1 MAGISGVLTVIG
13 GKCRRP
19 TVGVIGH
26 SGAVKPSSNFLTYVR
41 KLVAGDLVLYENPLS
56 SHHPHLLSIVSQSY
70 IITPQHLFLPTLVPL
85 LRGDKA
91 LYPSAFKVMVFLPT
105 ARQAGFAT
113 YSRSIKQSAQ
123 SRAYLRNPFK
133 TFTIQAD

>member
-1 MAGISGVLTVIG
+1 M
-13 GKCRRP
+13 
-19 TVGVIGH
+19 VGSLH
-26 SGAVKPSSNFLTYVR
+26 S
-41 KLVAGDLVLYENPLS
+41 LS

-105 ARQAGFAT
+105 ARQAGFAAEVLSKVPDLGPV
-113 YSRSIKQSAQ
+113 YEIHSRLSQSKRTNVADAFAKAKKGVLLSSDVTARGMDFPGYCSFISSS
-123 SRAYLRNPFK
+123 SRYTSDN
-133 TFTIQAD
+133 